1 MTNEANAGGDKL
13 YMRKPEVIHSAMPDR
28 VLALH
33 IETGNCF
40 AFGGP
45 SARLWD
51 LLEQPLTAAEA
62 ARRLVQE
69 YEIEEEACRA
79 QVSDHLHNL
88 HAEGLI
94 SIVDAKS

>member
-1 MTNEANAGGDKL
+1 MANSGHGERDTA
-13 YMRKPEVIHSAMPDR
+13 YVRRPEVIHSAMTDR

-45 SARLWD
+45 SARLWE
-51 LLEQPLTAAEA
+51 LLEQPLTPAEA

-69 YEIEEEACRA
+69 YEVEEEACRA
-79 QVSDHLHNL
+79 QVSDHLQNL

-94 SIVDAKS
+94 TIVDAKG